1 MHPAPSIIVF
11 TVLSGAGY
19 GLLLLLGLGAFLGL
33 LPDSRAL
40 AGWGSALGLVLV
52 SVGLAASTFHLGH
65 PERAW
70 RALSQWRSSW
80 LSREGVAAVA
90 TYAPAVLFAIVWLAG
105 GGPEPWLGLLTALA
119 SLATVLCTAMIYASL
134 KPVAR
139 WHSPWTPVAFLGLS
153 LACGSALLWLVVA
166 LALGPS
172 SREAAGL
179 AAAGAVVGWALQLLY
194 WTGTDAATAPADAGS
209 ATGLGR
215 LGRVRLAIPPHVG
228 ENYLLREM
236 AFRVGRKHAA
246 RLRLLAPL
254 LGGAV
259 PLLLGLLALVTGHA
273 GIALALPAALAALV
287 GTLAGRW
294 LFFAEARHTV
304 TLYYGATTA

>member
-1 MHPAPSIIVF
+1 MHPAPSIVVF

-19 GLLLLLGLGAFLGL
+19 GLMALLGLGAFLGL
-33 LPDSRAL
+33 LPDSRPLAGLGMAL
-40 AGWGSALGLVLV
+40 ALALVTAGLL
-52 SVGLAASTFHLGH
+52 ASTLHLGH

-90 TYAPAVLFAIVWLAG
+90 TYAPAGLFAVVWLAG
-105 GGPEPWLGLLTALA
+105 GGPSPWLGLVMALA
-119 SLATVLCTAMIYASL
+119 ALVTVVCTAMIYASL

-139 WHSPWTPVAFLGLS
+139 WHNPWTPLAFLGLA
-153 LACGSALLWLVVA
+153 LACGAALLWLAWTVT
-166 LALGPS
+166 LGPS
-172 SREAAGL
+172 PALAGL
-179 AAAGAVVGWALQLLY
+179 AALGAVVGWTTKLLY
-194 WTGTDAATAPADAGS
+194 WAGTDGRLAPADAGR
-209 ATGLGR
+209 ATGLGH
-215 LGRVRLAIPPHVG
+215 LGRVRLTVPPHVG

-254 LGGAV
+254 LGGAL
-259 PLLLGLLALVTGHA
+259 PLLLGLLAVLTG
-273 GIALALPAALAALV
+273 GGTVVLALLAAV
-287 GTLAGRW
+287 AAVAGSLAARW

-304 TLYYGATTA
+304 TLFYGATTA